1 MSVKNLL
8 GVWLQQDLKWD
19 ENTKQICKKAYSR
32 ISYLSK
38 LKYVG
43 IKTED
48 LLTIYDLYIRSLAEY
63 CSVVWHKSLTEDHGI
78 LDEAINILIKS
89 LLDEQNK
96 DSLNS
101 GVPAWLQSLP
111 RQDH

>member
-1 MSVKNLL
+1 LL
-8 GVWLQQDLKWD
+8 GTV
-19 ENTKQICKKAYSR
+19 T
-32 ISYLSK
+32 YLVK
-38 LKYVG
+38 EVVY
-43 IKTED
+43 
-48 LLTIYDLYIRSLAEY
+48 YDTMSDII
-63 CSVVWHKSLTEDHGI
+63 TEDHGI